1 MRVKVRLLR
10 PRGYA
15 RAGKIMD
22 VTEGEANLLVERLRV
37 AEYVQKEEVATMVP
51 ASPLTG
57 SPVGTALRGRKKER

>member
-1 MRVKVRLLR
+1 
-10 PRGYA
+10 
-15 RAGKIMD
+15 MD